1 MDPVEQ
7 SYEQDLH
14 ANWTLALRKL
24 RSDGY
29 GSADAVLVATQD
41 RLRLSPAAATLAKSA
56 ALRGTLA
63 FLADQCS
70 RARTLLEEALLQIDQ
85 LPDEVPE
92 LEVTT
97 RLTLVDACLKLG
109 EKAVVEDE
117 IVKCVSIACTQA
129 QIDART
135 ATSIWDQFRE
145 RMTGW
150 RRFRQ
155 LSFYWAQYVEHVAI
169 RQTPWNQAVAI
180 DGLVEAQ
187 GMAGDKDDFIKTAVR
202 QLKLMAE
209 ADSSKRHQP
218 LLAPLVR
225 SCLAFSM
232 AEPLERSNQ
241 ALKDTLSREPLMDG
255 DVPLLVHVAAAEILR
270 LQDKPAEALR
280 LLTSHE
286 VDCRVVNLT
295 PVSKLSSIVRARC
308 HVDLRNLF
316 EARADW
322 LEALASADGSELLT
336 PRLRFEA
343 LSGVARACDGVGKYS
358 EARPAYEAAAKF
370 AEQVL
375 PEGDFELSRALY
387 DLAEAERIAGRE
399 GWQTKMSDV
408 LLLEQGK
415 SRTKT
420 RFYALLLRKLGEH
433 ALATGQVADAVAR
446 LVEALAIYETEEF
459 DVDERCLR
467 IATVLARAMKEIGQ
481 DGTPTLRNLIGRI
494 RSNADAEPLVL
505 TEALLDLAKVEFDLG
520 QLEMAESL
528 LDEAAHAEAARNGP
542 NDGTHRLAILEL
554 RAILCLAS
562 HRMDQAIDLTSQ
574 ISEIHDAR
582 FIELFHAGSID
593 GARLATAQ
601 ARPPVER
608 LVWALSLRPEQT
620 QEQVHATYTLAVR
633 RKGIE
638 SAAFRLRN
646 DSGLP
651 DRTGTEREIQ
661 SQRAAL
667 ASRRLIGQTDTNE
680 STEPSDLDRNQIYL
694 SRSVPEDRLRTHLLD
709 TSAADIFDGMSA
721 SQTVLIDV
729 LEVQGFLKEKSL
741 VAFIVNG
748 RPDTP
753 VGLVSLGNS
762 SEIGPVVDR
771 LIDSIQSGLPVERWS
786 SDAKNLAGLV
796 LTGIDLQWA
805 PDQLA
810 FAPEGALLRL
820 PIDILLLKDG
830 QHVLDR
836 FATRVVLSGRE
847 ALSDLHPR
855 RMSGDRFVIAN
866 PSFGA
871 SATGTGSA
879 SPHADHQG
887 EFPFEQLPGT
897 AREGAAVLQRLGN
910 AAVLSEHEA
919 TKASLTR
926 IRSPEFLHIATHG
939 FAVPFGTPYATDD
952 LTVSLSAVS
961 EPLLRCGL
969 ALADANSF
977 STLRKL
983 DRSESGILWGT
994 DILEL
999 DVRGTELVYLSA
1011 CHSGVGDIS
1020 LGPASSSLALAFW
1033 LAGARSIVMTHWA
1046 IEDDSAVQVAS
1057 AFYDEVISGQSY
1069 IRALRTAKLAARRA
1083 GASPCDWAAFS
1094 LFGESIP
1101 LFTYGGTFVMNVD
1114 YNKLAA
1120 EKRQGKPF

>member
-1 MDPVEQ
+1 MNPVEQ
-7 SYEQDLH
+7 SYDHDLN
-14 ANWTLALRKL
+14 ADWTLALRKL
-24 RSDGY
+24 RSEGY

-41 RLRLSPAAATLAKSA
+41 RLRLSPAVATLAKSA

-63 FLADQCS
+63 FLADQFP
-70 RARTLLEEALLQIDQ
+70 RARTLLEEAVLQIDQ
-85 LPDEVPE
+85 LPDEVPQ
-92 LEVTT
+92 LEVAT
-97 RLTLVDACLKLG
+97 RLTLVDAYLKLG
-109 EKAVVEDE
+109 EKSVLEDE
-117 IVKCVSIACTQA
+117 IVRCVAIACTQA
-129 QIDART
+129 QVDART

-155 LSFYWAQYVEHVAI
+155 LVFYWAQYVEHVGI
-169 RQTPWNQAVAI
+169 RQSPWNQAVAI
-180 DGLVEAQ
+180 HGLVEAQ
-187 GMAGDKDDFIKTAVR
+187 GMAGDEDGFIRTATR

-209 ADSSKRHQP
+209 ADSSKRQQP
-218 LLAPLVR
+218 LLVPLVR

-232 AEPLERSNQ
+232 AEPLEQSNA
-241 ALKDTLSREPLMDG
+241 ALKDTLGREPLSDS
-255 DVPLLVHVAAAEILR
+255 DVPLLIHVAAAEILR
-270 LQDKPAEALR
+270 LQGKPAEALR
-280 LLTSHE
+280 LLTARAIECPS
-286 VDCRVVNLT
+286 VNPS

-308 HVDLRNLF
+308 QVDLQDLPK
-316 EARADW
+316 ARADW
-322 LEALASADGSELLT
+322 LEALASADVSELLT

-343 LSGVARACDGVGKYS
+343 LSGFAKACDGAGKYS
-358 EARPAYEAAAKF
+358 EARPAYEAAAKL
-370 AEQVL
+370 AEQIL
-375 PEGDFELSRALY
+375 PEGDFELSLALY
-387 DLAEAERIAGRE
+387 DLAEAERITGRKD
-399 GWQTKMSDV
+399 WQTRMFDV
-408 LLLEQGK
+408 LLLEQGEF
-415 SRTKT
+415 RTKT
-420 RFYALLLRKLGEH
+420 RFYALLLRKVGEH
-433 ALATGQVADAVAR
+433 ALATGQVAEAVSR
-446 LVEALAIYETEEF
+446 LAEALAIYETEEF

-467 IATVLARAMKEIGQ
+467 IAAALARAMKASGQ
-481 DGTPTLRNLIGRI
+481 DATPTLRNLIRRI
-494 RSNADAEPLVL
+494 RSSADAEPSVVA
-505 TEALLDLAKVEFDLG
+505 EALLDLAKMEAELG

-528 LDEAAHAEAARNGP
+528 LDEAAQAEAARRGP
-542 NDGTHRLAILEL
+542 NDGTLRLAILDL
-554 RAILCLAS
+554 RAILCLAN
-562 HRMDQAIDLTSQ
+562 HRMDQAIDVTSQ
-574 ISEIHDAR
+574 ISDMHDAR

-593 GARLATAQ
+593 GARLATAE

-608 LVWALSLRPEQT
+608 LVWALSLRPERT

-638 SAAFRLRN
+638 SGAFRLRN
-646 DSGLP
+646 DSGLL
-651 DRTGTEREIQ
+651 DRTGLERKIQ
-661 SQRAAL
+661 SQRASL
-667 ASRRLIGQTDTNE
+667 TKRKLIGQTDRNE
-680 STEPSDLDRNQIYL
+680 IAESSDLDRNQIYL
-694 SRSVPEDRLRTHLLD
+694 SLSVPEDRLRTHLLD
-709 TSAADIFDGMSA
+709 VSAEAIFNGMSA
-721 SQTVLIDV
+721 SQAVLIDV

-753 VGLVSLGNS
+753 VGLVNLGNS
-762 SEIGPVVDR
+762 SELGTVVDR
-771 LIDSIQSGLPVERWS
+771 LVDSIQNGLPVERWS
-786 SDAKNLAGLV
+786 IDAKDLASLM

-810 FAPEGALLRL
+810 FAPEGSLLRL

-847 ALSDLHPR
+847 ALSDLHMR

-871 SATGTGSA
+871 SGNGT
-879 SPHADHQG
+879 DHQG
-887 EFPFEQLPGT
+887 DFPFEQLPGT
-897 AREGAAVLQRLGN
+897 AREGAAVMQCLGN

-919 TKASLTR
+919 TKASLSR
-926 IRSPEFLHIATHG
+926 IRSPEILHIATHG

-969 ALADANSF
+969 ALANANAF

-1011 CHSGVGDIS
+1011 CHSGVGDVS

-1046 IEDDSAVQVAS
+1046 IEDDRAVQVAS
-1057 AFYDEVISGQSY
+1057 AFYDEVVSGQSY
-1069 IRALRTAKLAARRA
+1069 IRALRVAKLAIRRA
-1083 GASPCDWAAFS
+1083 GASPCDWAAFT
-1094 LFGESIP
+1094 LFGEPTP
-1101 LFTYGGTFVMNVD
+1101 LFEYGGMFATFVD
-1114 YNKLAA
+1114 GNKLDA
-1120 EKRQGKPF
+1120 EERRDESF